1 MGKYHGEILNIW
13 TAKRFSRRN
22 VLRFVMISILT
33 FWVVGT
39 KSIATAAV
47 LAEQFIGP
55 SVLELGVS
63 KAQTAPSTPGTP
75 GTAGVVAVPR
85 TGSAGPSIEAHR
97 RGKM

>member
-1 MGKYHGEILNIW
+1 
-13 TAKRFSRRN
+13 
-22 VLRFVMISILT
+22 MISILT